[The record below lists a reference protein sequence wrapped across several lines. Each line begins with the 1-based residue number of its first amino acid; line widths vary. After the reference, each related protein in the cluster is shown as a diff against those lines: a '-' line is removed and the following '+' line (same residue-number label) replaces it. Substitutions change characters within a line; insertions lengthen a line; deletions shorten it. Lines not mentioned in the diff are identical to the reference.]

1 MQKHRIGFEIFV
13 AGWNR
18 RNFTASLTG
27 FECLAESK
35 PMASLFAPA
44 IDGFRS
50 WCAGEDF
57 D

>member
-1 MQKHRIGFEIFV
+1 MQKHRIGFDIFF

-18 RNFTASLTG
+18 GNFTASLTG
-27 FECLAESK
+27 FECLADS
-35 PMASLFAPA
+35 MHRASLFAPA
-44 IDGFRS
+44 INGFRS